1 MGARADWLRERA
13 RLRLDP
19 ATSGPCHAPPPCL
32 LACSSLTQTRLRIDT
47 PASAAP
53 MGFID
58 MARSIVAKDGPGG
71 LMTGWQARV
80 GYWAPAIGIFLS
92 CYCFIR
98 QLAVTQEFFV

>member
-1 MGARADWLRERA
+1 
-13 RLRLDP
+13 
-19 ATSGPCHAPPPCL
+19 
-32 LACSSLTQTRLRIDT
+32 
-47 PASAAP
+47 